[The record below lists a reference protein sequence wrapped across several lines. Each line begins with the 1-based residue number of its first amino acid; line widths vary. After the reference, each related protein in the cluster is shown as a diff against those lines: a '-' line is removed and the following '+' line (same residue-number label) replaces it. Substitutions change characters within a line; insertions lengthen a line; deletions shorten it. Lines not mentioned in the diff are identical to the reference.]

1 MKRYILFLLAT
12 LLSAAVSGQTAAR
25 TDSLAQHPQSEQ
37 TASAAYA
44 SDPDKLWD
52 QANTAYINNDFPT
65 AISLYETI
73 LSSGRQSGKL
83 YYNLANAYFKEQEIG
98 RAILNYNRALRLN
111 PGNEDIRYNLQVA
124 EKMTKDHIDAVPE
137 FFVKT
142 WLSNLRNLL
151 SSTTWAVLS
160 LVFLAAMLGS
170 ALFYLLS
177 RRLVRR
183 KIGFYGTATAFLLL
197 VLTLCFAAID
207 RFRRDI
213 KYCKLCN
220 NLSDE
225 EICPICAD
233 RERDHTTVCVVEQVA
248 DVLSIENTRQYR
260 GLYHV
265 LGGVISPM
273 QGIAP
278 SDLKIDLLIERIAQG
293 TIREVILAISTSVEG
308 ETTLF
313 YLLNRLRQYPQVK
326 VTSIARGIG
335 FGDELEY
342 VDELTITH
350 ALMNR
355 REIE

>member
-1 MKRYILFLLAT
+1 MSRLLQDVVGELT
-12 LLSAAVSGQTAAR
+12 KLPGVGRR
-25 TDSLAQHPQSEQ
+25 T
-37 TASAAYA
+37 
-44 SDPDKLWD
+44 
-52 QANTAYINNDFPT
+52 
-65 AISLYETI
+65 
-73 LSSGRQSGKL
+73 
-83 YYNLANAYFKEQEIG
+83 
-98 RAILNYNRALRLN
+98 ALRLAIHLLRME
-111 PGNEDIRYNLQVA
+111 PESVHD
-124 EKMTKDHIDAVPE
+124 MTRSI
-137 FFVKT
+137 
-142 WLSNLRNLL
+142 N
-151 SSTTWAVLS
+151 
-160 LVFLAAMLGS
+160 
-170 ALFYLLS
+170 
-177 RRLVRR
+177 
-183 KIGFYGTATAFLLL
+183 
-197 VLTLCFAAID
+197 
-207 RFRRDI
+207 RFRDDV
-213 KYCKLCN
+213 KYCAQCN

-233 RERDHTTVCVVEQVA
+233 PERDHSTICVVEQVA
-248 DVLSIENTRQYR
+248 DVLSIENTHQYR

-278 SDLKIDLLIERIAQG
+278 SDLKIDLLVDRIARG
-293 TIREVILAISTSVEG
+293 GVTEVILAISTSVEG